1 MAVFAEAAAAAIANA
16 RRHAISEECVVDLTE
31 LDQLKDEFLALI
43 THELRTPLT
52 SRDSIL
58 DTSLR
63 RPCNGRVPSL
73 TVRRPAGH
81 RGSA

>member
-1 MAVFAEAAAAAIANA
+1 VAVFAEAAAAAIANA

-58 DTSLR
+58 EHVAAAPLQRQGSVSDR
-63 RPCNGRVPSL
+63 
-73 TVRRPAGH
+73 RRPAGH